1 MCNIIYTYRTN
12 YIGIIPQKGRK
23 KMEKRYVI
31 EHDNGKVGQVGFSD
45 GYTEEEMREFVETAK
60 ERGIMIFSV
69 STYTE

>member
-1 MCNIIYTYRTN
+1 
-12 YIGIIPQKGRK
+12 
-23 KMEKRYVI
+23 MEKRYLI